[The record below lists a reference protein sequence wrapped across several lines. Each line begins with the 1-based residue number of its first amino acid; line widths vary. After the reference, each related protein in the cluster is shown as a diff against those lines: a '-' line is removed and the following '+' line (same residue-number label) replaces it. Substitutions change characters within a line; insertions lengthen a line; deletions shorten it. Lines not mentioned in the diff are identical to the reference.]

1 MRYPMVIMGLAAL
14 IAFDLLVN
22 HGRLSAFLLQPTRWL
37 FT

>member
-14 IAFDLLVN
+14 VAFDLLVN
-22 HGRLSAFLLQPTRWL
+22 QGRLMAAMLQPARWF